1 MRFDDGLATWTRRGL
16 DVALI
21 VLVVV
26 CLFGVFLGRI
36 VPLTGRTTLVVSGGS
51 MEPTLP
57 VGAAIIDESVPSSE
71 LAVGQIV
78 SLRSGPGRAI
88 FTHRII
94 RVAERDGERWI
105 ETQGDAN
112 PKADPSLT
120 AASAV
125 IGRETLVIPYA
136 GFLIALLSIP
146 SGIALVFS
154 LGLVLLAAAWL
165 VEGLEGERVRAPGW
179 VREPARRRELV

>member
-1 MRFDDGLATWTRRGL
+1 MPIDGGLATWTRRGL
-16 DVALI
+16 DAALV

-26 CLFGVFLGRI
+26 VLFTIFLGRI
-36 VPLTGRTTLVVSGGS
+36 VPLTGLTTLVVSGGS

-57 VGAAIIDESVPSSE
+57 VGAAIIVEPVPASE
-71 LAVGQIV
+71 LVVGQIV
-78 SLRSGPGRAI
+78 SLRSGSGKAI

-94 RVAERDGERWI
+94 RVASRDGQPWI
-105 ETQGDAN
+105 ETKGDAN
-112 PKADPSLT
+112 PKPDPSLT

-146 SGIALVFS
+146 SGVILVFS

-165 VEGLEGERVRAPGW
+165 VGGLEGRRGRSPGRVRGTVPR
-179 VREPARRRELV
+179 REPV